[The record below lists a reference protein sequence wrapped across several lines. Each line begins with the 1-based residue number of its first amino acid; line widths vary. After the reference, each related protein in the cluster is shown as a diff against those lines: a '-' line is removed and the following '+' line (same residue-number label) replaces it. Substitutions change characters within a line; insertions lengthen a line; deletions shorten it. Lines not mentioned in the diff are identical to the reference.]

1 MKLSVE
7 GISKTYTS
15 KSKDRSIHAL
25 TNVSLGVAEGEILGI
40 VGESGCG
47 KSTLSR
53 IIAGL
58 ELPNSGTVKISGVE
72 QEPISNLEFRNRLRP
87 IQLVFQDPYSSLN
100 PRQTI
105 YSAIAEVVAIYDS
118 QLSAQDQRS
127 RTLEL
132 LRQVGIGEDLSHRFP
147 HQFSGGQRQR
157 ICIARSLAAK
167 PEILLLD
174 EPVSALDVSVRAD
187 IINLLLELK
196 SKFQLT
202 YIFVSHDL
210 EIVKHVSDHIVVMYQ
225 GKVVEY
231 GTWSEVMNNPKDP
244 YTKALIS
251 AIPKLSNFVKKSE
264 ESEK

>member
-1 MKLSVE
+1 MKLVVN
-7 GISKTYTS
+7 
-15 KSKDRSIHAL
+15 
-25 TNVSLGVAEGEILGI
+25 NVSKVYISSDKAHRTQALSDINFVVDDGSILGI

-58 ELPNSGTVKISGVE
+58 EAPETGTVEVGGSHLQVISR
-72 QEPISNLEFRNRLRP
+72 INRKNQQRD

-105 YSAIAEVVAIYDS
+105 FDSISEVVDLYEPQMDA
-118 QLSAQDQRS
+118 AAKRT

-132 LRQVGIGEDLSHRFP
+132 LAKVGIGEDLSHRYP

-167 PEILLLD
+167 PKLLILD

-187 IINLLLELK
+187 IINLLLDLK
-196 SKFQLT
+196 REFNLT

-210 EIVKHVSDHIVVMYQ
+210 EIVKHFSDFIMVMNK

-231 GTWSEVMNNPKDP
+231 GDWKSVMENPKDE
-244 YTKALIS
+244 YTQTLI
-251 AIPKLSNFVKKSE
+251 AAMPKPKF
-264 ESEK
+264 